1 MNIRQY
7 SYILILFLL
16 FPMNIYANGHW
27 NLIKDKDGIEIY
39 SKSETNSGYIEIKG
53 VSEVKSNLK
62 AFVALMKNVNNFKN
76 WMHAAKE
83 TSLIRKNNEYHF
95 SYYLH
100 SDIPWPAK
108 DRDVVLNLRI
118 FRDTNNQVIYTKA
131 RNLEGIIPKK
141 ENIRRIASVKSSWR
155 FVPIKD
161 NKVQIIFKTR
171 VKPAIQLPDWLAEK
185 IYNIGPYH
193 TIKNMKQMVQKQEYQ
208 SARIDLNKINQQ
220 KTL

>member
-7 SYILILFLL
+7 SYILMLFLL

-155 FVPIKD
+155 FVPTKD